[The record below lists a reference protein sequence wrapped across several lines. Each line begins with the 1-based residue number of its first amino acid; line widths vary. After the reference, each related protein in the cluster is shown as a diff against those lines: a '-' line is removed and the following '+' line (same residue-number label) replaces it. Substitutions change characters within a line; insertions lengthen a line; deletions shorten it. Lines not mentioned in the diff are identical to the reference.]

1 MREIKFRGKLIKEYL
16 GAPVGSWVT
25 ISKDDSIFPG
35 EEGNIKFLNGFW
47 KAVACGFIDP
57 ATVGQWTGLK
67 DSKGVEIYEGD
78 RIDGQS
84 DGITYVEWQDDSW
97 ILVFEGETSSCIPL
111 SELTSWGSNEATVIG
126 NIHEVTNERMG

>member
-1 MREIKFRGKLIKEYL
+1 MREIKFRGKGSDGKWHFSDEYKPDL
-16 GAPVGSWVT
+16 PAYSLCSFWGRVDNFNAPT
-25 ISKDDSIFPG
+25 ECLLED
-35 EEGNIKFLNGFW
+35 
-47 KAVACGFIDP
+47 AIDP
-57 ATVGQWTGLK
+57 STVGQWTGLK
-67 DSKGVEIYEGD
+67 DKNGVDIYEGD

-126 NIHEVTNERMG
+126 NIHEVTK